1 MASFIALADSAFLE
15 TACAELSAQYEFTK
29 RSRPLWTPDEIF
41 GIWIGA
47 QPELPLGFS
56 HSFGFPGRWLLTA
69 LDEPTLTRLELLD
82 LLVTNDIQGPR
93 SCEPRFI
100 PVFPRTLSRETREA
114 EMARLHE
121 RQAHELRAPLLM
133 NAMTGTL
140 SPSEEAS
147 AQYAASRR

>member
-15 TACAELSAQYEFTK
+15 TACAELSAQYKFTK
-29 RSRPLWTPDEIF
+29 RSHPLWTPGEIL
-41 GIWIGA
+41 GIGIGA
-47 QPELPLGFS
+47 QPELPLRS
-56 HSFGFPGRWLLTA
+56 AHSLGFPGRWVLTS
-69 LDEPTLTRLELLD
+69 LDEPTLTRLDLLD
-82 LLVTNDIQGPR
+82 LLVANEFRGPR

-114 EMARLHE
+114 EIATLRE
-121 RQAHELRAPLLM
+121 RQAHELCAPLLM

-140 SPSEEAS
+140 SPSEEPS